1 LDSKLNVAVIG
12 IGKMGLMHASILNTL
27 PQVNLVALCDKSK
40 FIQKFCRNMF
50 KEKIQVVENLEE
62 FADLNVDVVYI
73 TTPIPSHYSIAKSL
87 FENVKTANIFTEK
100 TLTNSYKNSV
110 DINQIAENTG
120 KTNMVGYMKRFSV
133 TFQKAK
139 ELLNQNV
146 IGDLTSFEAH
156 AFSSDFFGVETSK
169 MSKGRGGVISDLGS
183 HIIDIALWYFN
194 NFTVEKLANNS
205 INIQNDVSFNVAKDE
220 LKGIFNVSWCKEGY
234 HVPEFG
240 LQINGAEGKIIV
252 DDDSVILNKSSQNRQ
267 WFRHDLN
274 DNVNFLLGAPEYY
287 RENEHFLLSVQN
299 KTKAKPD
306 FAEASKVDS
315 VIDQVVEQIIEVPTN
330 E

>member
-1 LDSKLNVAVIG
+1 LESKLNVAVIG

-40 FIQKFCRNMF
+40 FIRKFCKNMF
-50 KEKIQVVENLEE
+50 RDKVHVFENLEDLD
-62 FADLNVDVVYI
+62 DLNVDVAYI
-73 TTPIPSHYSIAKSL
+73 TTPIPSHYGIAKSL

-100 TLTNSYKNSV
+100 TLTNSYKDSV
-110 DINQIAENTG
+110 DISSIAEKSG
-120 KTNMVGYMKRFSV
+120 KINMVGYMKRFSV
-133 TFQKAK
+133 TFTKAK
-139 ELLNQNV
+139 ELLDQNT
-146 IGDLTSFEAH
+146 IGPLTSFEAH

-183 HIIDIALWYFN
+183 HIIDLALWYFDD
-194 NFTVEKLANNS
+194 FEVEKIENTALDVHNC
-205 INIQNDVSFNVAKDE
+205 VSFNIKKDD

-240 LQINGAEGKIIV
+240 LSIKAENGTITV
-252 DDDSVILNKSSQNRQ
+252 DDDAVILNKSGQNRQ
-267 WFRHDLN
+267 WFRHDLH

-287 RENEHFLLSVQN
+287 RENQHFIMSVQN
-299 KTKAKPD
+299 KTKASPD
-306 FAEASKVDS
+306 FPLASKVDK
-315 VIDQVVEQIIEVPTN
+315 VIDQVVEATKN